1 MALRTVNKEV
11 QFPMRILGTKTLGG
25 MVVALLSVA
34 SLGLASWG
42 IHKSKSTERGTSVTI
57 VDTLQLK
64 NGSTLPAG
72 DYRMDVA
79 ENTKTPDVSFYK
91 DGKVIATTR
100 ATVVAEQKKNSETEV
115 DYVKKGGANRLTE
128 IRPSGWYKAL
138 LFTPGGQGGSAS
150 AGSSGR

>member
-1 MALRTVNKEV
+1 
-11 QFPMRILGTKTLGG
+11 
-25 MVVALLSVA
+25 
-34 SLGLASWG
+34 
-42 IHKSKSTERGTSVTI
+42 
-57 VDTLQLK
+57 
-64 NGSTLPAG
+64 
-72 DYRMDVA
+72 MDVA

>member
-1 MALRTVNKEV
+1 
-11 QFPMRILGTKTLGG
+11 
-25 MVVALLSVA
+25 MVIALLCVA

-57 VDTLQLK
+57 ADTLQLK

-72 DYRMDVA
+72 TYRMAVA
-79 ENTKTPDVSFYK
+79 ENTNTPDVSFYEN
-91 DGKVIATTR
+91 GKMIATTQ

-115 DYVKKGGANRLTE
+115 DFVQKDGANRLTE
-128 IRPSGWYKAL
+128 IRPSGWEEAL
-138 LFTPGGQGGSAS
+138 RFTPATQSGSSS